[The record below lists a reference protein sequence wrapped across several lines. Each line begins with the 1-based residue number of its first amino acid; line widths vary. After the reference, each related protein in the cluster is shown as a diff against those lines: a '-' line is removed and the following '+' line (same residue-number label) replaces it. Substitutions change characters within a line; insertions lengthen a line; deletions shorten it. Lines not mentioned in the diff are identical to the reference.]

1 LTTLLKK
8 DAFQW
13 TSEAQTAF
21 DTLKKAMIEAHVL
34 ALPNFDLPFVLEID
48 ASDLAM
54 GAILM

>member
-1 LTTLLKK
+1 LKK